1 MKDISLFTFQSLKMF
16 GLSVKAWIVDSEESQ
31 DDFCLI
37 LSQSQVENINS
48 FLPALL
54 ELLET
59 EFSLDKVSTAFLQ
72 SVSFSP
78 PDKTKSY
85 KKLFLS

>member
-1 MKDISLFTFQSLKMF
+1 MF
-16 GLSVKAWIVDSEESQ
+16 GLSVKAWIVDSEDSQ

-37 LSQSQVENINS
+37 LSQSQVDNINN
-48 FLPALL
+48 FLSALL

-72 SVSFSP
+72 SVSSLQL
-78 PDKTKSY
+78 TKQNPIISCY
-85 KKLFLS
+85 S

>member
-1 MKDISLFTFQSLKMF
+1 MF
-16 GLSVKAWIVDSEESQ
+16 GLSVKAWIVDRPDCE

-37 LSQSQVENINS
+37 LSQGQCENINN

-72 SVSFSP
+72 SVSFSQNP
-78 PDKTKSY
+78 PIKS
-85 KKLFLS
+85 

>member
-1 MKDISLFTFQSLKMF
+1 MF
-16 GLSVKAWIVDSEESQ
+16 GLSVKAWIVDSDDSE

-37 LSQSQVENINS
+37 LSESHCDNINN

-59 EFSLDKVSTAFLQ
+59 EFSLDKVSTTFLQ
-72 SVSFSP
+72 SVSLIKIS
-78 PDKTKSY
+78 TSNQ
-85 KKLFLS
+85 LIRICCS

>member
-1 MKDISLFTFQSLKMF
+1 MF
-16 GLSVKAWIVDSEESQ
+16 GLSVKAWIVDSE

-37 LSQSQVENINS
+37 LSQSHCDNINN

-72 SVSFSP
+72 SVSFYQNL
-78 PDKTKSY
+78 TIKSSQVC
-85 KKLFLS
+85 FS

>member
-1 MKDISLFTFQSLKMF
+1 MF
-16 GLSVKAWIVDSEESQ
+16 GLSLKAWIVDGGDCE

-37 LSQSQVENINS
+37 LSQSHCDNINN

-72 SVSFSP
+72 SVGFIQNQP
-78 PDKTKSY
+78 TKP
-85 KKLFLS
+85 

>member
-1 MKDISLFTFQSLKMF
+1 MF
-16 GLSVKAWIVDSEESQ
+16 GLSVKAWIVDSPDCE

-37 LSQSQVENINS
+37 LSQSQCDNINN

-72 SVSFSP
+72 SVRIFHKNP
-78 PDKTKSY
+78 TIKS
-85 KKLFLS
+85 